1 MVLLAF
7 LGGFVAVGLGIA
19 AVCFSLRRKVRK
31 FSRDIF
37 GNPDILEALSEI
49 DSAAD
54 DSPRSLNGCDSLLM
68 PKILQ
73 DFPDFDKTLALTYI
87 RDHLRKRYGS
97 NPAFAVHRIVIARYL
112 PSAVQKTI
120 VFQAAVSWKD
130 SEQILQK
137 RFDIH
142 YTYLLASSD
151 DTVAANCP
159 NCGGALGYGI
169 TVCPY
174 CGSRV
179 AQVLGNTWQVTQILE
194 T

>member
-1 MVLLAF
+1 MVVLAF
-7 LGGFVAVGLGIA
+7 LGGFAAVGLGIA
-19 AVCFSLRRKVRK
+19 VVYLLLRRKVRK
-31 FSRDIF
+31 LSRDVF

-54 DSPRSLNGCDSLLM
+54 DSPCSLNGCDSLLM

-73 DFPDFDKTLALTYI
+73 DFPDFDKTLALTYV
-87 RDHLRKRYGS
+87 RNHLNNQYGS
-97 NPAFAVHRIVIARYL
+97 HPDFAIHRIVIARYL
-112 PSAVQKTI
+112 PAAVQKTI

-130 SEQILQK
+130 GGQTHQK

-142 YTYLLASSD
+142 YTYLLAGSD

-159 NCGGALGYGI
+159 NCGGALGYGV

-174 CGSRV
+174 CGSRI
-179 AQVLGNTWQVTQILE
+179 ANVLGNTWQITESLE